1 MEQIKQQVQ
10 SVKEL
15 KEEIKSLR
23 DKLVALDNT
32 SEDYKETVEKLVED
46 EKKLKEV
53 MSAGK
58 AQIDGVTG
66 SYNAYVKEMSAL
78 KKAWRATADEGE
90 RARIGERIGQIND
103 ELKRMDSSI
112 GNYQRNVGNYEQ
124 AFTSALKTP
133 QQELKALRVQLA
145 QLTAGTAEY
154 NAVFTRMAQLT
165 HDVKEQQEMLKWS
178 SADLGDILGNLTGIA
193 QGIAGGFSA
202 LNAFTGLIG
211 DGNEDIEK
219 AMLNTQRWMQLIQGL
234 GAIEELGD
242 KLKGLWQGLKNF
254 AQSQNTAVASM
265 GDFSDKAEAVEG
277 TATQVSTALNTQS
290 TIMKQ
295 TTASAIELAEGMKL
309 LNNEELKEIETLNQ
323 QITMLQQEIVARN
336 QLISE
341 LERAIEI
348 EALTQEQGEGQI
360 KINKQIIDSLQKTQD
375 ECGER
380 IKQIKSQ
387 SDANKVLSNSE
398 KAVGTSTSWLSK
410 QVDLLNGKF
419 ITMQASSNM
428 VVRGFGK
435 IGAGAIALGT
445 TIKAALIS
453 TGIGALIVL
462 LGTLLASMWKFID
475 GTAKAEE
482 RTKKLND
489 SVDALNESLE
499 QQEKSWER
507 EEKMLEAQGA
517 SYETIYEAR
526 RKNLEAQ
533 LAEVRANLKVQEG
546 IAREI
551 GQRKLQKAKYDEFRK
566 TLEDLRKTEEDLAEQ
581 IVDLDWDKQVEEVK
595 NNTKAI
601 KEAEVERKKAYE
613 QRIKD
618 YQNEQKEA
626 KKLYDTLKD
635 YYRSDIAL
643 LTKKYKEEYKL
654 LSKMDA
660 DKKTIAKAQALL
672 TQKYNIEVNNI
683 TLSATKEIWDR
694 IRANNAKNIEVIGND
709 NKAYYDEQ
717 IKEAERYRDSLIL
730 TQENIKNG
738 VAEGEAFAYLNAF
751 EGTDIKNITEFNT
764 EIAVAEKRVR
774 DAQKALLEFQSSNVV
789 TQLGKDLDSLGAEYN
804 AVMNT
809 FALKTEEA
817 NSKSLFKGF
826 YAGTTIGEMKVEL
839 EARYTLQEQYLD
851 AEIALYEE
859 ANKRKDLTDE
869 ARAEIVANLAY
880 LQIAKTDLLTQK
892 TIESN
897 NLMIDSYNL
906 MADSVQGIATS
917 LTDILGS
924 VSDMI
929 MENAEA
935 QLEAGEITQEEYN
948 KQFEKSKA
956 LQIAQATINTIAG
969 AVGAF
974 MGITRDTGGWGIALA
989 IAQATAVLAAGMA
1002 QIQQIKNT
1010 HPSSNGGGSSS
1021 ARYAEVTPSATSDY
1035 SPTLTQ
1041 NATGQQETQDLAN
1054 AMSNMNLW
1062 VSVSEIDKAQNK
1074 GKVRVQESSF

>member
-1 MEQIKQQVQ
+1 MATEQIQAQVQ

-15 KEEIKSLR
+15 KEQIKSLR
-23 DKLVALDNT
+23 DSLVALDNT

-78 KKAWRATADEGE
+78 KKAWRATADESE

-124 AFTSALKTP
+124 AFNSALKTP

-234 GAIEELGD
+234 GALEELGD
-242 KLKGLWQGLKNF
+242 RLKGLWQGLKNF

-277 TATQVSTALNTQS
+277 TTAEVATAINTQS
-290 TIMKQ
+290 TSMKQ
-295 TTASAIELAEGMKL
+295 ATNATNELADATNKLTEAQIGQIAISGDKISQYKKRLELYEQSNRALEEDNNQQSFMYKSNQKQISVLRNLIKEEEDKISTIKQDTSAIQQNTTATATATATTSKFG
-309 LNNEELKEIETLNQ
+309 N
-323 QITMLQQEIVARN
+323 
-336 QLISE
+336 
-341 LERAIEI
+341 
-348 EALTQEQGEGQI
+348 ALSVVGVKAKALGAT
-360 KINKQIIDSLQKTQD
+360 
-375 ECGER
+375 
-380 IKQIKSQ
+380 IKS
-387 SDANKVLSNSE
+387 
-398 KAVGTSTSWLSK
+398 
-410 QVDLLNGKF
+410 
-419 ITMQASSNM
+419 
-428 VVRGFGK
+428 
-435 IGAGAIALGT
+435 
-445 TIKAALIS
+445 ALIS
-453 TGIGALIVL
+453 TGIGLLIVA
-462 LGTLLASMWKFID
+462 LGTAISWLWKYID
-475 GTAKAEE
+475 GSAKAEE
-482 RTKKLND
+482 RTKKLNE

-546 IAREI
+546 IAKEI

-601 KEAEVERKKAYE
+601 KEAEAERKKAYE

-635 YYRSDIAL
+635 YYKSDIAL

-694 IRANNAKNIEVIGND
+694 IRANNAKNIEVIGDD

-751 EGTDIKNITEFNT
+751 EGTDIKNISEFNT
-764 EIAVAEKRVR
+764 EIAVAEKRVK
-774 DAQKALLEFQSSNVV
+774 DAQKALLEFHSSNVV

-826 YAGTTIGEMKVEL
+826 YAGTTIGEMKAEL
-839 EARYTLQEQYLD
+839 EARYTLQEQYLE

-859 ANKRKDLTDE
+859 TNKKKDLTDE

-935 QLEAGEITQEEYN
+935 QLEAGEITQEEYD

-956 LQIAQATINTIAG
+956 IQIAQATINTIAG

-974 MGITRDTGGWGIALA
+974 MGITASTGGWGIALA

-1010 HPSSNGGGSSS
+1010 HPSSSGSGSSS
-1021 ARYAEVTPSATSDY
+1021 ARFAEVTPSATSDY

-1074 GKVRVQESSF
+1074 GKVRASESTF